1 MKQSLLFFI
10 IMLGLL
16 PAISQAETGVSRAIF
31 TTAIDNLEP
40 VSILQ
45 QVTTDTTRVYFFT
58 ELNGLSGHA
67 ITHRW
72 EYNGKV
78 MAEILFQV
86 KANRWR
92 TWSSKNMLAGWTGSW
107 LVSVVDEGGNL
118 IEQSQ
123 FEYVR
128 PEPDAGPALP

>member
-1 MKQSLLFFI
+1 MKQSFMFFI
-10 IMLGLL
+10 FMLGLL

-40 VSILQ
+40 VSDLQ
-45 QVTTDTTRVYFFT
+45 QVATDTTRVYFFT

-78 MAEILFQV
+78 MAEVSFQV

-92 TWSSKNMLAGWTGSW
+92 TWSSKNLLAGWAGTW

-118 IEQSQ
+118 IEQSE

-128 PEPDAGPALP
+128 PESGAGTETP